1 MEIFCTIYY
10 VLNYVKTVPQI
21 WKLIKTRSSS
31 DYSLSMIVLQLISMI
46 SWSIYIFTSQQSV
59 IVYIGTVIDLVLLI
73 VTDIL
78 IVLYYKKPQ
87 PAC

>member
-46 SWSIYIFTSQQSV
+46 SWSIYIFTSKQSV

-87 PAC
+87 HAC

>member
-46 SWSIYIFTSQQSV
+46 SWSIYIFTSKQSV

-78 IVLYYKKPQ
+78 IVLYYKRL
-87 PAC
+87 C